1 MDKKTKV
8 CPYCGETI
16 MASAIKCRYC
26 GEWLNKDVTKTSSIE
41 ENTQNNDEDQTD
53 EERIVDGDND
63 IDTATTSMSFIEA
76 IKTCIHKWPIF
87 EGRAS
92 RPEFWCFFLLTL
104 IASVIFYAFLLIFM
118 VFEANNSS
126 GFLFKVTMIC
136 MVYNLVIGIPLL
148 SAGTRRLHDVGKD
161 GILWFVSLIPVI
173 GVAILAYFLA
183 KESDKDNLYGPSQG
197 YTEEHSDNVTKKD
210 ICIVIIAVILT
221 ILFYVSGFVKVHNTL
236 QKSKENDTENVVGA
250 LDKNS
255 QDSKS
260 SNTYTNDQSVEENE
274 SNTEATSNNE
284 SGNTQ
289 QPDPSA
295 SEDLSTQSYS
305 SEEIPI
311 SNIGGRSYSLVRD
324 ETDNKSII
332 LAKDE
337 DEILKKYKT
346 DAVIDDIVD
355 KKLINGNLYFIGE
368 QSNCGIGYI
377 INIVVYRINTRN
389 NNISCVVDG
398 CAEAKFIGNTLKVN
412 HPSITNQNTATCD
425 AEYRYKDH
433 WSLLHLK

>member
-1 MDKKTKV
+1 M
-8 CPYCGETI
+8 
-16 MASAIKCRYC
+16 
-26 GEWLNKDVTKTSSIE
+26 
-41 ENTQNNDEDQTD
+41 
-53 EERIVDGDND
+53 
-63 IDTATTSMSFIEA
+63 
-76 IKTCIHKWPIF
+76 
-87 EGRAS
+87 
-92 RPEFWCFFLLTL
+92 
-104 IASVIFYAFLLIFM
+104 
-118 VFEANNSS
+118 
-126 GFLFKVTMIC
+126 
-136 MVYNLVIGIPLL
+136 
-148 SAGTRRLHDVGKD
+148 
-161 GILWFVSLIPVI
+161 
-173 GVAILAYFLA
+173 
-183 KESDKDNLYGPSQG
+183 
-197 YTEEHSDNVTKKD
+197 
-210 ICIVIIAVILT
+210 
-221 ILFYVSGFVKVHNTL
+221 

-260 SNTYTNDQSVEENE
+260 SNTYINDQSVEENE

>member
-1 MDKKTKV
+1 M
-8 CPYCGETI
+8 
-16 MASAIKCRYC
+16 
-26 GEWLNKDVTKTSSIE
+26 
-41 ENTQNNDEDQTD
+41 
-53 EERIVDGDND
+53 
-63 IDTATTSMSFIEA
+63 
-76 IKTCIHKWPIF
+76 
-87 EGRAS
+87 
-92 RPEFWCFFLLTL
+92 
-104 IASVIFYAFLLIFM
+104 
-118 VFEANNSS
+118 
-126 GFLFKVTMIC
+126 
-136 MVYNLVIGIPLL
+136 
-148 SAGTRRLHDVGKD
+148 
-161 GILWFVSLIPVI
+161 SLIPVI

-183 KESDKDNLYGPSQG
+183 KESDKDNLYGSSQG
-197 YTEEHSDNVTKKD
+197 YMYEHKDNVTKKD

-236 QKSKENDTENVVGA
+236 QKSKENNTENVVVGA

-260 SNTYTNDQSVEENE
+260 SNTYTNDQSEEENE

-332 LAKDE
+332 GVKDE
-337 DEILKKYKT
+337 NEVLKKYKT

-398 CAEAKFIGNTLKVN
+398 
-412 HPSITNQNTATCD
+412 
-425 AEYRYKDH
+425 
-433 WSLLHLK
+433 